1 MKIETLQVGDLD
13 TNCYILDI
21 NNKVVIIDPG
31 DDFDRIKKQIGNREV
46 VGVLITHFHFDH
58 IGAIEEVIGYYNV
71 ETNKVNSKAFK
82 YDVIEAPGHTEDSRV
97 FYFKHDNIMFVGD
110 FIFKNSIGRTD
121 LGGSDKLMKESLE
134 MISKYPDNT
143 ILYPGHGPSTTLKE
157 EKNNFKYYY

>member
-58 IGAIEEVIGYYNV
+58 IGDLEEV
-71 ETNKVNSKAFK
+71 
-82 YDVIEAPGHTEDSRV
+82 
-97 FYFKHDNIMFVGD
+97 M
-110 FIFKNSIGRTD
+110 
-121 LGGSDKLMKESLE
+121 
-134 MISKYPDNT
+134 
-143 ILYPGHGPSTTLKE
+143 
-157 EKNNFKYYY
+157 KNNKNLPLDSKIHILLTFYLT